1 MSGWRF
7 ALFLTLV
14 LTVWALMHWYVFSR
28 LNTVPWVAAHASPR
42 GLILTAAALWLSYPV
57 ARMLNDRN
65 LETVGVPLEYVAAV
79 WMGTLFLMF
88 AALLVVDLVTVGGLV
103 FPQAAPHLRAG
114 AVLVAGILAA
124 IGIVQGARKP
134 VVRDFEVRLPG
145 LPPERDGLNL
155 VAVSDLHL
163 GTLKGK
169 RWLTKLLGQIQDLK
183 PDLVVVVGDLVD
195 GNVRHVETLLPRL
208 RQLRVPLGVWAV
220 TGNHEYYAGLA
231 GSVTLLEAAGYEL
244 LRDRWAQVVPGLI
257 IAGVDD
263 LTAREQFGKPD
274 GAIEKAL
281 ANRPPGATI
290 LLSHSPLES
299 NVAAAAGA
307 NLMLS
312 GHTHAG
318 QIWPFNFLVR
328 IKYPLLAGRYEVGGM
343 SLIVCRGTGTW
354 GPPMRLWQPS
364 ELLRIKLRTAAAKTT
379 PAATRPPPSPTLP

>member
-14 LTVWALMHWYVFSR
+14 LTVWALMHWYVFWR
-28 LNTVPWVAAHASPR
+28 LSTIPWVAAHVSRR
-42 GLILTAAALWLSYPV
+42 GLLLTAVALWLSYPV

-65 LETVGVPLEYVAAV
+65 LETVGGPLEYAAAV

-103 FPQAAPHLRAG
+103 FPQTAPQLRAG
-114 AVLVAGILAA
+114 AVLVAGILAG
-124 IGIVQGARKP
+124 IGIVQGARTP

-195 GNVRHVETLLPRL
+195 GNVRHVETLLPTL
-208 RQLRVPLGVWAV
+208 QQLRAPLGVWAV

-231 GSVTLLEAAGYEL
+231 GSVTLLEAAGYGL
-244 LRDRWAQVVPGLI
+244 LRDRWAEVTPGLV

-263 LTAREQFGKPD
+263 LTARKQFGQP
-274 GAIEKAL
+274 GGVIEKAL
-281 ANRPPGATI
+281 TNRPPGVTI

-328 IKYPLLAGRYEVGGM
+328 IKYPFLVGRYEVGGM

-354 GPPMRLWQPS
+354 GPPMRLWRPS
-364 ELLRIKLRTAAAKTT
+364 ELLRIKLRTV
-379 PAATRPPPSPTLP
+379 PANTAPAVTRPTPIPNLP